1 MLKIAILQLNKKK
14 LKTNWQRGKPLKQI
28 IKQTLKYEG
37 VLNGELSVVLG
48 DDELLKRL
56 NKEYRKI
63 DKPTDVLAF
72 EGNYRTYRT
81 HKTYN
86 LIGEVIISI
95 DAVRRQ
101 AEEYNHS
108 FEKELTILL
117 IHGLLHLL
125 GYDHSPDNLPQE
137 QMAIRTLDLLDLLD
151 LWKENND

>member
-1 MLKIAILQLNKKK
+1 MLKIAILNKKK
-14 LKTNWQRGKPLKQI
+14 LKTNKVSLNQLKQI

-48 DDELLKRL
+48 DDGLLKRL
-56 NKEYRKI
+56 NKEYRGI
-63 DKPTDVLAF
+63 DEPTDVLAF
-72 EGNYRTYRT
+72 EWGQTNQTSLT
-81 HKTYN
+81 HLTPI
-86 LIGEVIISI
+86 LGEVIISL
-95 DAVRRQ
+95 DAVLRQ

-137 QMAIRTLDLLDLLD
+137 EMAMRTNEILS
-151 LWKENND
+151 KRSGV